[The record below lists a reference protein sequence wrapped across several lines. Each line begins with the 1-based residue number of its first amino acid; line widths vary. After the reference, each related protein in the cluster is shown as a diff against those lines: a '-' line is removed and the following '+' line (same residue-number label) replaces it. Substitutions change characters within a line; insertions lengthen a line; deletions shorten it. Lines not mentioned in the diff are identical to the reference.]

1 MMKTINWGILGP
13 GKIAH
18 KFTAALSGVENARIY
33 AVASRSIE
41 KANQFAKQYGAQK
54 AYGNYEEMFNDTE
67 LDVVYIA
74 TPHSHHFENTLK
86 FLNNRIPVLCEKP
99 ITINSRQLNT
109 LVGTARDKN
118 VFLMEA
124 IWTRFLPTI
133 ETTLETLKSG
143 QLGKVKVL
151 TADFGF
157 RADYDPDSRLF
168 NPALGGGS
176 LLDIGIY
183 PVFLSL
189 LLLGYPEDIKA
200 LAVKADTGVD
210 YSMAISLKYKDGAI
224 ASLNCT
230 FGAHTET
237 AADVYCEKGHIH
249 INPRWVSPS
258 SLRIYRDN
266 NEPEDKK
273 FTYGING
280 YVSEIEEV
288 MQCLNEGKTES
299 PKLNL
304 DFSLQLM
311 RLLDELRRICDI
323 SYPLYD

>member
-1 MMKTINWGILGP
+1 MKILNWGILGP

-18 KFTAALSGVENARIY
+18 KFTAAVAGIENARIY

-54 AYGNYEEMFNDTE
+54 AFGSYEEMINDAE

-74 TPHSHHFENTLK
+74 TPHSLHYDNTLMC
-86 FLNNRIPVLCEKP
+86 LNKGIPVLCEKP
-99 ITINSRQLNT
+99 FTINSKQLNI
-109 LVGTARDKN
+109 LVDTARKKK
-118 VFLMEA
+118 VFLMEG

-133 ETTLETLKSG
+133 ETTLEILKSG
-143 QLGKVKVL
+143 HLGKIKVL

-189 LLLGYPEDIKA
+189 LLLGYPDDIKA
-200 LAVKADTGVD
+200 VAVKADTGVD
-210 YSMAISLKYKDGAI
+210 KSMAISLKYNDGTI
-224 ASLNCT
+224 AGLNCT
-230 FGAHTET
+230 FAAHTET

-249 INPRWVSPS
+249 INPRWVGPS
-258 SLRIYRDN
+258 SLRIYQDN
-266 NEPEDKK
+266 HEPEEKN
-273 FTYGING
+273 FIYGLNG
-280 YVSEIEEV
+280 YVSEVEEV
-288 MQCLNEGKTES
+288 MRCLNEGLAES

-311 RLLDELRRICDI
+311 KLLDELRRICGV